1 MTLQQIRSL
10 IEVVERGLNV
20 SAAARGLFLSQ
31 SAVSTQLHNLEG
43 ELGGPIFVRDGK
55 KFVGLTPM
63 GRDAF
68 EMARLV
74 LTHVEKLK
82 QVRDEHYNQNAG
94 SLTVG
99 ATFTQAHYALP
110 AIIQRFTREFPQVL
124 VNVRQGSPREML
136 TLARNAEVDFCIG
149 TEAATDYP
157 ELISFPC
164 HRWNRGVIVLPD
176 HPLLARQPFTL
187 ADLAQYRLV
196 TYGPAVDTYSVVQHA
211 FYTEG
216 LAPNIVVTAAD
227 PSTIKQYVKMGLGVG
242 IIGSAAYN
250 DGEDADIRFLDA
262 SHLFASGTFCVAL
275 RRDTYLRG
283 FAFRFIELYAPQW
296 TRDAL
301 SVALSGVTPS
311 DAPSKR
317 IDTS

>member
-31 SAVSTQLHNLEG
+31 SAISTQLHNLEE
-43 ELGGPIFVRDGK
+43 ELGSPIFVRDGK
-55 KFVGLTPM
+55 KFVELTPV
-63 GRDAF
+63 GRDALA
-68 EMARLV
+68 MARLILANV
-74 LTHVEKLK
+74 AKLK
-82 QVRDEHYNQNAG
+82 QVRDEHYNQNVG

-110 AIIQRFTREFPQVL
+110 AIIQRFTREFPQVSI
-124 VNVRQGSPREML
+124 NVRQGSPREML
-136 TLARNAEVDFCIG
+136 ALARNAEVDLCIG

-164 HRWNRGVIVLPD
+164 HRWNRGIIVLPN
-176 HPLLARQPFTL
+176 HPLLTRRPFTL

-196 TYGPAVDTYSVVQHA
+196 TYGPVVDTYSVVQHA

-216 LAPNIVVTAAD
+216 LTPNIVLTAAD

-242 IIGSAAYN
+242 IIGSAACN
-250 DGEDADIRFLDA
+250 EAEDGDMRFVDA
-262 SHLFASGTFCVAL
+262 SHLFAPGTFCVAL

-296 TRDAL
+296 TREAL
-301 SVALSGVTPS
+301 SATLSGVMP
-311 DAPSKR
+311 A
-317 IDTS
+317 DTHPQ